1 MCLWLL
7 IILQKRLKNV
17 FRDWIK
23 PTAVVKGVIVVASLE
38 DIPFQSFN
46 PN

>member
-1 MCLWLL
+1 MYVWLL

-17 FRDWIK
+17 SGGYIK
-23 PTAVVKGVIVVASLE
+23 PAAVVEGVIVVASLE
-38 DIPFQSFN
+38 DIPCQGFN